1 MRIEIVMPQMG
12 ESVTEGTVTQWL
24 KNIGDYVER
33 DEPLVEIT
41 TDKVDAEVPSIVAGI
56 LVEQLVEVG
65 QTVEINTI
73 IAVIDTV
80 AKPGEVLAAP
90 AESVAKAE
98 QPVVAVQAG
107 GASASYGGGG
117 DVAVAERP
125 VKVVSL
131 DEPGSV
137 EDLRRTK
144 STPVVRRIAAEHE
157 ISDLSA
163 VPGTGMSGRVTKQD
177 ILQFIADGKHSQ
189 PAVVERANVERPSAP
204 KQREIQAPAIA
215 VGERDRVERLSPNR
229 LAIAEHMTRSLS
241 TSAHA
246 HTVHEIDFSAVTRA
260 RKAMKDDFAAR
271 GVNLTFTAFMVK
283 AIADALVEFPIMNS
297 SMDGDQVIYRGE
309 INIGVAVALEDSL
322 IVPVVRNVDELSL
335 LGIARSVSD
344 LAERART
351 KRLKADEVRG
361 GTFTL
366 TNHGIF
372 GPEFGV
378 PVINQPQAAIVSTG
392 AIKKRVL
399 VDQKTDAIIIRPTA
413 IWCMSFDH
421 RLIDGATA
429 DKFMARMR
437 DILENWQV

>member
-41 TDKVDAEVPSIVAGI
+41 TDKVDAEVPSVVAGV
-56 LVEQLVEVG
+56 LVEQLVKVG
-65 QTVEINTI
+65 QTVEINTV
-73 IAVIDTV
+73 IAIIDTA
-80 AKPGEVLAAP
+80 AKEGEVSAAVAAAP
-90 AESVAKAE
+90 AVAAE
-98 QPVVAVQAG
+98 KQAG
-107 GASASYGGGG
+107 GSSVAVGSSGGSGG
-117 DVAVAERP
+117 DVAVLERP
-125 VKVVSL
+125 VAKPAS
-131 DEPGSV
+131 GSV
-137 EDLRRTK
+137 EELRRTK
-144 STPVVRRIAAEHE
+144 STPVVRRIAAEHD
-157 ISDLSA
+157 IADLSA
-163 VPGTGMSGRVTKQD
+163 VPGTGLSGRVTKQD
-177 ILQFIADGKHSQ
+177 ILQFIADGKPGLGQSQ
-189 PAVVERANVERPSAP
+189 PAAQPVAQSAAVQP
-204 KQREIQAPAIA
+204 QREVRSVPIHI
-215 VGERDRVERLSPNR
+215 GERDRVEPLSPNR
-229 LAIAEHMTRSLS
+229 LAIAEHMTRSLA

-246 HTVHEIDFSAVTRA
+246 HTVHEIDFSSVVRA
-260 RKAMKDDFAAR
+260 RKAMAAEFAER
-271 GVNLTFTAFMVK
+271 GANLTYTAFMVK
-283 AIADALVEFPIMNS
+283 ALADALVEFPIMNS
-297 SMDGDQVIYRGE
+297 SMDGNNVVYRGD
-309 INIGVAVALEDSL
+309 INIGVAVALDDSL

-335 LGIARSVSD
+335 LGIARAIGD

-366 TNHGIF
+366 SNHGIF
-372 GPEFGV
+372 GPEFGI

-429 DKFMARMR
+429 DKFMARTR
-437 DILENWQV
+437 EILENW

>member
-56 LVEQLVEVG
+56 LVAQLVEVG

-73 IAVIDTV
+73 IAIIDTA
-80 AKPGEVLAAP
+80 AKPGEVSIETSTASAEAEKP
-90 AESVAKAE
+90 A
-98 QPVVAVQAG
+98 VVTRAG
-107 GASASYGGGG
+107 GALASYSSGS

-125 VKVVSL
+125 VSAASSIASL
-131 DEPGSV
+131 AEVGSV

-157 ISDLSA
+157 ISDLST

-177 ILQFIADGKHSQ
+177 ILAFIADGKHSQ
-189 PAVVERANVERPSAP
+189 PAVVERPSAP
-204 KQREIQAPAIA
+204 KQREIHVPAIA

-246 HTVHEIDFSAVTRA
+246 HTVHEIDFSNVTRA
-260 RKAMKDDFAAR
+260 RKAMKDDFASR

-283 AIADALVEFPIMNS
+283 AIGDALAEFPIVNA
-297 SMDGDQVIYRGE
+297 SMDGDQVIYRGD
-309 INIGVAVALEDSL
+309 INVGVAVALEESL
-322 IVPVVRNVDELSL
+322 IVPVIRNVDELSL
-335 LGIARSVSD
+335 LGIARSIGD

-366 TNHGIF
+366 TNHGVF
-372 GPEFGV
+372 GAEFGV

-437 DILENWQV
+437 DILENWPS